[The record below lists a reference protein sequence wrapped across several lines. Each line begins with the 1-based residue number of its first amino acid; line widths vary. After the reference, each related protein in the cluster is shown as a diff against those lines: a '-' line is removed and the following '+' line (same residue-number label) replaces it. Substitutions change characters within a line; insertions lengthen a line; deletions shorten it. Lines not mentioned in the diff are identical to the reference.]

1 MKKVGFKTVSL
12 CCSLL
17 LVSSFSP
24 MAFAKSEPAQKG
36 RRDAAIQLGLFD
48 LIPELSVTEEFNDN
62 IFLSDSYQKSDTI
75 SRVAPALTFQSN
87 WQRARLRLE
96 ALGDAGFYTK
106 SDEDDY
112 LDGEV
117 GVSAGFDIGPAFAVD
132 GDFRIAKGHE
142 DRGGDDIPTGASEP
156 VTYDEKNTEIAVRYF
171 AGDVDYRAAMA
182 VRQLDFD
189 DTALTNGDI
198 ANNDDR
204 DRLELRLVMRA
215 SYQLGL
221 GREAYGETTLNQR
234 EYEST
239 PDDQGIFR
247 NSNGYRLLGGMTFD
261 LTDLI
266 KADIGAGWMS
276 QIYED
281 YRLQNNEGF
290 SLRAAATWNI
300 TRMTA
305 LDFRAKREIDETTVT
320 GASGIIGE
328 SFDAGIEHELRRWL
342 HFRVNG
348 GYQRDRFEG
357 AGRTDRITRFGAG
370 VRYELNRSTDID
382 GSWRYDQR
390 RSNETGHDYRR
401 NRALLTLRLKM

>member
-1 MKKVGFKTVSL
+1 MKNVGFKIALLCGSL
-12 CCSLL
+12 IFANC
-17 LVSSFSP
+17 FIP
-24 MAFAKSEPAQKG
+24 MVCAKSGITQKDK
-36 RRDAAIQLGLFD
+36 RDAAIQLGLLD
-48 LIPELSVTEEFNDN
+48 LVPSLSVTEEFNDN
-62 IFLSDSYQKSDTI
+62 IFLSDNYQKSDVI
-75 SRVAPALTFQSN
+75 SRVAPALTLQSN

-96 ALGDAGFYTK
+96 ALGDAGFYTQ

-112 LDGEV
+112 LDGEL
-117 GVSAGFDIGPAFAVD
+117 GVSGGFDIGPALAVD
-132 GDFRIAKGHE
+132 GDLRIAKRHE
-142 DRGGDDIPTGASEP
+142 DRGGDDIPTGAAEP
-156 VTYDEKNTEIAVRYF
+156 VSYVDQNTEIAVRYF
-171 AGDVDYRAAMA
+171 AGDVHYRTAIA

-189 DTALTNGDI
+189 DTTLTNGGI

-204 DRLELRLVMRA
+204 DRTELRLIMRA

-221 GREAYGETTLNQR
+221 GREAYGETTFNQR
-234 EYEST
+234 EYSNT

-281 YRLQNNEGF
+281 SRLQTNEGF
-290 SLRAAATWNI
+290 SIRAAATWNI

-305 LDFRAKREIDETTVT
+305 LDFRAKREIGETTVT

-342 HFRVNG
+342 GIRLNG
-348 GYQRDRFEG
+348 GYQHDRFEG
-357 AGRTDRITRFGAG
+357 AGRTDKIIRFGAG
-370 VRYELNRSTDID
+370 IRYELNRFADLD

-390 RSNETGHDYRR
+390 RSDETGHDYHR
-401 NRALLTLRLKM
+401 NRTLLTLRLKM

>member
-1 MKKVGFKTVSL
+1 MKNAGFKTASL
-12 CCSLL
+12 CCSILL
-17 LVSSFSP
+17 ANCFNP
-24 MAFAKSEPAQKG
+24 MAFAKSEPTQKN
-36 RRDAAIQLGLFD
+36 RRDTTIQLGLFD
-48 LIPELSVTEEFNDN
+48 LVPSLSVTEEFNDN

-75 SRVAPALTFQSN
+75 SRVVPALTLQSN
-87 WQRARLRLE
+87 WQRTRLRLE
-96 ALGDAGFYTK
+96 ALGDTGFYAK
-106 SDEDDY
+106 SGEDDY
-112 LDGEV
+112 LDGEL
-117 GVSAGFDIGPAFAVD
+117 GVSAGSDIGPAFAVD

-156 VTYDEKNTEIAVRYF
+156 VTYDEKNTEIALRYF
-171 AGDVDYRAAMA
+171 AGDVHYHAAIA
-182 VRQLDFD
+182 FRQLDFD
-189 DTALTNGDI
+189 DTALTNGGI

-204 DRLELRLVMRA
+204 DRTELRLIMRA
-215 SYQLGL
+215 SYQLGP
-221 GREAYGETTLNQR
+221 GRKAYGETTFNQR
-234 EYEST
+234 EYENT

-266 KADIGAGWMS
+266 KADLGAGWMS

-281 YRLQNNEGF
+281 SRLQNNEGF
-290 SLRAAATWNI
+290 SLRAATTWNI

-305 LDFRAKREIDETTVT
+305 LDFRAKREIGETTVT

-342 HFRVNG
+342 SIRLNA
-348 GYQRDRFEG
+348 GYQQDRFEG
-357 AGRTDRITRFGAG
+357 AGRTDKLMSFGGG
-370 VRYELNRSTDID
+370 VRYELNRFTELD

-390 RSNETGHDYRR
+390 KSNETGHDYRR

>member
-1 MKKVGFKTVSL
+1 MKNAGFKTASL
-12 CCSLL
+12 CFSILL
-17 LVSSFSP
+17 ANCFNP
-24 MAFAKSEPAQKG
+24 MAFAKSEPTQKN
-36 RRDAAIQLGLFD
+36 RRDTTIQLGLFD
-48 LIPELSVTEEFNDN
+48 LAPSLSVTEEFNDN

-75 SRVAPALTFQSN
+75 SRVLPALTLQSN
-87 WQRARLRLE
+87 WQRVRLRLE

-112 LDGEV
+112 LDGEL
-117 GVSAGFDIGPAFAVD
+117 GVSAGSDIGPAFAVD

-142 DRGGDDIPTGASEP
+142 DRGGEDIPTGAREP
-156 VTYDEKNTEIAVRYF
+156 VTYDEKNTEIALRYF
-171 AGDVDYRAAMA
+171 AGDVHYRAAMA
-182 VRQLDFD
+182 FRQLDFD

-204 DRLELRLVMRA
+204 DRLELRLIMRA

-266 KADIGAGWMS
+266 KADIGTGWMS

-300 TRMTA
+300 TRMTV
-305 LDFRAKREIDETTVT
+305 LDFRAKREIGETTVT

-342 HFRVNG
+342 SIRLNA
-348 GYQRDRFEG
+348 GYQQDRFEG
-357 AGRTDRITRFGAG
+357 AGRTDKVTRFGGG
-370 VRYELNRSTDID
+370 VLYELNRFTELDA
-382 GSWRYDQR
+382 SWRYDQR
-390 RSNETGHDYRR
+390 KSNETGHDYRR